1 MKTSLSFGWSFL
13 PGFDFA
19 SLRITPD
26 GAVDVDLPH
35 SVKLFSHHDFSE
47 KEYQG
52 EFTYIKTF
60 SYDKKDRRAFLR
72 FEGAM
77 LQFDCYLNGVDLG
90 HHIGGYLPVEIEVT
104 DAIKIGK
111 NRLVVRLDTREDP
124 TVPPYGGSVD
134 YLAFGGLY
142 RPVYLIDKP
151 RENAISSLFVH
162 GDKDGNVS
170 VTSDGD
176 VALSCHVFDGEK
188 EILTFEGSKGKLD
201 AFEVWT
207 PSNPKLYRLVASTPS
222 DEEEVLFGFEDRHF
236 TGEGFFEQG
245 KKRKLLGLN
254 RHQTFPYIGA
264 AATSSLQKEDARIL
278 KSLGIDLVRTSHYA
292 DDESFLS
299 ECDRLGLYVIDE
311 IPGWQTISK
320 DPLWRSR
327 LLDFTRRLV
336 EKERNHP
343 CLLAYGVRVD
353 ESKDDHEL
361 YAETNRIA
369 HEADPYRPTIGVR
382 NFKDSECLEDI
393 YGYNDFSCSDLTH
406 GADPSASLKGAKG
419 KAKLITEHNGHMFPT
434 KKSDSLTRQTE
445 HALRH
450 ALVIEEAFADPSYA
464 GAIGWCAFDYATH
477 RDFGSLDHVCYHG
490 VCDLFRARKLA
501 GDFYASQGDE
511 PMMRVNT
518 HFCSFP
524 YDGASLPKPVVFT
537 NADRVD
543 LYRNGEKVGSY
554 YPDFASYP
562 HLKHPPIILS
572 ENVGE
577 NFAEEGLSKH
587 EEREIKK
594 ILNGKPELMERGLS
608 FSQLLFVGAFMMKHK
623 VGKDYFE
630 KLYYKYIGSW
640 GTGNAARIEVK
651 AYKDGQCFASQSFGP
666 VETTSFLVTP
676 SSTLLRNGDTYDMAS
691 ILVEKADQFGNRVD
705 FADDSLVVETEGP
718 IALLSP
724 KVVSL
729 VAGDVAIYVR
739 SLPVKK
745 ETPARIIIH
754 HREGILE
761 VPLTVC

>member
-13 PGFDFA
+13 PGFDLA
-19 SLRITPD
+19 SIRATPSD
-26 GAVDVDLPH
+26 AVEVDLPH
-35 SVKLFSHHDFSE
+35 SVKLLPHHDFSE

-60 SYDKKDRRAFLR
+60 SYEAKDKRAFLR

-77 LQFDCYLNGVDLG
+77 LQFDCYLNGIDLG
-90 HHIGGYLPVEIEVT
+90 HFIGGYLPVEIEVT
-104 DAIKIGK
+104 SAIKAGK

-124 TVPPYGGSVD
+124 MVPPYGGSVD

-142 RPVYLIDKP
+142 RPVYLIEKP
-151 RENAISSLFVH
+151 KENAIESLFVH
-162 GDKDGNVS
+162 GDKDGNVF
-170 VTSDGD
+170 VQIQGD
-176 VALSCHVFDGEK
+176 VPVMCHVFDGETEVLSFQGK
-188 EILTFEGSKGKLD
+188 QGKLAD
-201 AFEVWT
+201 FAIWT
-207 PSNPKLYRLVASTPS
+207 PANPKLYRLRVESAQ
-222 DEEEVLFGFEDRHF
+222 DAEEVLFGFEDRHF
-236 TGEGFFEQG
+236 EEDGFYECG

-311 IPGWQTISK
+311 IPGWQFVSK

-353 ESKDDHEL
+353 ESRDDHEL
-361 YAETNRIA
+361 YRETNRIA
-369 HEADPYRPTIGVR
+369 KETDPYTPTIGVR

-393 YGYNDFSCSDLTH
+393 YGYNDFSCSSLDH

-445 HALRH
+445 QALRH

-464 GAIGWCAFDYATH
+464 GVVGWCAFDYATH

-490 VCDLFRARKLA
+490 VSDLFRARKLA
-501 GDFYASQGDE
+501 GDFYASQGEE

-554 YPDFASYP
+554 YPDFVKFP
-562 HLKHPPIILS
+562 HLKHPPIVLS

-577 NFAEEGLSKH
+577 NFHEEGLSKR
-587 EEREIKK
+587 EEKEIKA
-594 ILNGKPELMERGLS
+594 ILNGEPERMEKALS
-608 FSQLLFVGAFMMKHK
+608 LRQLLFLGGFMMKHK
-623 VGKDYFE
+623 VDKNYFVD
-630 KLYYKYIGSW
+630 LYYKYIGSW
-640 GTGNAARIEVK
+640 GTGNEARIEVR
-651 AYKDGQCFASQSFGP
+651 AYKDGTCFAAQSFGP
-666 VETTSFLVTP
+666 VETTHFLVTP
-676 SSTLLRNGDTYDMAS
+676 TASSLKNADTYDMVS
-691 ILVEKADQFGNRVD
+691 ILVEKADQFGNKVD
-705 FADDSLVVETEGP
+705 FGDDALVIETEGP

-729 VAGDVAIYVR
+729 VGGDVAIYVR

-745 ETPARIIIH
+745 ETAAKVLIH
-754 HREGILE
+754 HRDGTIE
-761 VPLTVC
+761 VPLSVA